1 VNTDMLA
8 LAIIGGLFLFC
19 LISGISL
26 AIIDIK
32 LDSAAP
38 HYKRNE
44 EKDNSIRLASWIMG
58 NAR

>member
-1 VNTDMLA
+1 MLV

-19 LISGISL
+19 LIGGISL